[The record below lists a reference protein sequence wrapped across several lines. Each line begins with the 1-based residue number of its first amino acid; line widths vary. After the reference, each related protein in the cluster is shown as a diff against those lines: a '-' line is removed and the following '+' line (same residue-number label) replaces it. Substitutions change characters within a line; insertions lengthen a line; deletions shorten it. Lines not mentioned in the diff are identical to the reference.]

1 MEKLSALKSIC
12 DQFEMSGTIN
22 SINPI
27 TSGHI
32 NDTFLVSTATLDYIL
47 QKLNTDV
54 FTNWK
59 AVIENKIA
67 VSTHLKSLY
76 ENTNSGYKTVEFI
89 KTNNHK
95 FYLEIDNTVW
105 MLMKYIEQSQTFDKA
120 IDENLVFEAGLLYGD
135 FIANTQ
141 TLDSSK
147 IVETLPDF
155 HSVPLRLKQFELAL
169 NTASKERKQQATAW
183 IDLVHAHGN
192 NMCELWVLKSKGT
205 LPTHIS
211 HNDTKLSNI
220 LFSNSYPIRG
230 LAVIDLDTVMAGL
243 VHFDFGDSIRSI
255 CSNTTEDDSNLK
267 NASINLDYYE
277 AYCRGFAEKTKP
289 LLSNSEIQYL
299 PLGAQSII
307 FIMGL
312 RFLTDFLNNDI
323 YYKTNY
329 ELHNLVR
336 ASNQFS
342 LFNSVLENIESIK
355 SITYKAFALNDI
367 T

>member
-1 MEKLSALKSIC
+1 MEKLNLLKAIC
-12 DQFEMSGTIN
+12 DQFEMSGTIG
-22 SINPI
+22 SVKPI

-32 NDTFLVSTATLDYIL
+32 NDTFLVSTTTIDYVL

-54 FTNWK
+54 FINWK
-59 AVIENKIA
+59 AVIENKIV
-67 VSTHLKSLY
+67 VSNHLKNIYNNKYSDY
-76 ENTNSGYKTVEFI
+76 NTVEFI
-89 KTNNHK
+89 KTNSNS
-95 FYLEIDNTVW
+95 FYLEKDNTIW
-105 MLMKYIEQSQTFDKA
+105 MMMQFIKDSQTFVKA

-135 FIANTQ
+135 FIANSQ

-155 HSVPLRLKQFELAL
+155 HSVPLRLKQFEFAL
-169 NTASKERKQQATAW
+169 NTASEERKQQATAW
-183 IDLVHAHGN
+183 IDLVQYHGN
-192 NMCELWVLKSKGT
+192 NMCELWELKSKGV
-205 LPTHIS
+205 LPMRIT

-220 LFSNSYPIRG
+220 LFSNSNPIRG
-230 LAVIDLDTVMAGL
+230 LAVIDLDTVMPGL
-243 VHFDFGDSIRSI
+243 VHFDFGDSVRSI
-255 CSNTTEDDSNLK
+255 CSNTTEDDNELK
-267 NASINLDYYE
+267 NATINLDFYK
-277 AYCRGFAEKTKP
+277 AYCNGFAEKTKP
-289 LLSNSEIQYL
+289 LLSNLEIQYL

-342 LFNSVLENIESIK
+342 LFKSVLDNIESIK

>member
-47 QKLNTDV
+47 QKLNTNV

-67 VSTHLKSLY
+67 VSTHLKSRY

-120 IDENLVFEAGLLYGD
+120 MDENMVFEAGMLYGD
-135 FIANTQ
+135 FIAKTQ
-141 TLDSSK
+141 ALDSSK
-147 IVETLPDF
+147 IAETLPNF

-169 NTASKERKQQATAW
+169 NTASEERKHKARAW
-183 IDLVHAHGN
+183 IDLVHTNGN
-192 NMCELWVLKSKGT
+192 NMCELWELKSIGV
-205 LPTHIS
+205 LPTRIT

-220 LFSNSYPIRG
+220 LFSNNNPTYG
-230 LAVIDLDTVMAGL
+230 LAVIDLDTVMPGL
-243 VHFDFGDSIRSI
+243 VHFDFGDSVRSI
-255 CSNTTEDDSNLK
+255 CSNTTEDDSELK
-267 NASINLDYYE
+267 NATINLNYYE
-277 AYCRGFAEKTKP
+277 AYCSGFAEKTKP
-289 LLSNSEIQYL
+289 LLSNLEIQFL
-299 PLGAQSII
+299 PRGAQSII
-307 FIMGL
+307 FIMGM

-355 SITYKAFALNDI
+355 EITYKAFELNNI